1 MSARGEFSVII
12 AGLVAVSG
20 ILPPTFKHS
29 LRPTFS
35 LPRSL
40 PFLHAKEPIGWW
52 WSSDP
57 DAYAH
62 RRAPN
67 IALAAT
73 TATVFVLSVAMAP
86 TTSAH
91 ADLQVST
98 PADGESL
105 DIAPEEIRLTFSEE
119 LFEELVEISILDAA
133 GDLYST
139 IEVEQTPPPG
149 TDVIFP
155 WPTQAPPGEYSIA
168 YRVVSADGHPVTGTI
183 SFSYAATAPEPSTPE
198 HARHRPTARPL
209 RSHQLLRHHLLR
221 RHPSRQ
227 HLPHP
232 LLPNLNIVKHRFIV
246 WHAPRGTRCR
256 ASRRYRYLGDHCRA
270 RQRN

>member
-1 MSARGEFSVII
+1 MVVGAAAWTRT
-12 AGLVAVSG
+12 LVDV
-20 ILPPTFKHS
+20 
-29 LRPTFS
+29 
-35 LPRSL
+35 
-40 PFLHAKEPIGWW
+40 
-52 WSSDP
+52 
-57 DAYAH
+57 H
-62 RRAPN
+62 RN

-105 DIAPEEIRLTFSEE
+105 EIAPEEIRLTFSEE

-155 WPTQAPPGEYSIA
+155 WPTQAPPGDYSIA

-183 SFSYAATAPEPSTPE
+183 SFSYAATAAEPSTPE
-198 HARHRPTARPL
+198 PSPSDTAPQPTPSDSTPSAESSTPAASPAAASPATSAPSPSSATESSTSSSTDSSSGTTL
-209 RSHQLLRHHLLR
+209 VVLGVVLL
-221 RHPSRQ
+221 
-227 HLPHP
+227 
-232 LLPNLNIVKHRFIV
+232 
-246 WHAPRGTRCR
+246 
-256 ASRRYRYLGDHCRA
+256 LGVIATSAIIARA

>member
-1 MSARGEFSVII
+1 MVGTTARTRT
-12 AGLVAVSG
+12 LVDV
-20 ILPPTFKHS
+20 H
-29 LRPTFS
+29 
-35 LPRSL
+35 
-40 PFLHAKEPIGWW
+40 
-52 WSSDP
+52 WS
-57 DAYAH
+57 
-62 RRAPN
+62 
-67 IALAAT
+67 IALAVT

-86 TTSAH
+86 TASAH

-98 PADGESL
+98 PEDGESL
-105 DIAPEEIRLTFSEE
+105 EIAPEEIRLTFSEE

-183 SFSYAATAPEPSTPE
+183 SFSYAPTASEPSALEPTPSDSTPSAE
-198 HARHRPTARPL
+198 SSTPASSAAASAPSAPPANESSTSSSTDSSSGTPL
-209 RSHQLLRHHLLR
+209 VVLGVVLLLGVIAT
-221 RHPSRQ
+221 SAI
-227 HLPHP
+227 
-232 LLPNLNIVKHRFIV
+232 IV
-246 WHAPRGTRCR
+246 
-256 ASRRYRYLGDHCRA
+256 RA

>member
-1 MSARGEFSVII
+1 MVVGATTWTRT
-12 AGLVAVSG
+12 LVDVN
-20 ILPPTFKHS
+20 
-29 LRPTFS
+29 R
-35 LPRSL
+35 
-40 PFLHAKEPIGWW
+40 
-52 WSSDP
+52 
-57 DAYAH
+57 
-62 RRAPN
+62 N

-73 TATVFVLSVAMAP
+73 TAMLFLLSVLMAP
-86 TTSAH
+86 TASTH

-98 PADGESL
+98 PEDGESL
-105 DIAPEEIRLTFSEE
+105 EIAPEEIRLTFSEE

-198 HARHRPTARPL
+198 PTPSDSTPSTESSTPAASPAASSPTALGPSPSSATESSTSSSTDSSSGTL
-209 RSHQLLRHHLLR
+209 LVVLGVVLLLGVIATSAVIVRS
-221 RHPSRQ
+221 
-227 HLPHP
+227 
-232 LLPNLNIVKHRFIV
+232 
-246 WHAPRGTRCR
+246 
-256 ASRRYRYLGDHCRA
+256 

>member
-1 MSARGEFSVII
+1 MVVGATAWTRT
-12 AGLVAVSG
+12 LVDV
-20 ILPPTFKHS
+20 
-29 LRPTFS
+29 
-35 LPRSL
+35 
-40 PFLHAKEPIGWW
+40 
-52 WSSDP
+52 
-57 DAYAH
+57 H
-62 RRAPN
+62 RN

-105 DIAPEEIRLTFSEE
+105 EIAPEEIRLTFSEE

-155 WPTQAPPGEYSIA
+155 WPAQAPPGDYSIA

-183 SFSYAATAPEPSTPE
+183 SFSYAATAVEPSTPE
-198 HARHRPTARPL
+198 PSPSDTAPQPTLSDSTPSAESSTPAASPAASSPTASAPSPSSATESSTSSSTDSSSGTPL
-209 RSHQLLRHHLLR
+209 VVLGVVLL
-221 RHPSRQ
+221 
-227 HLPHP
+227 
-232 LLPNLNIVKHRFIV
+232 
-246 WHAPRGTRCR
+246 
-256 ASRRYRYLGDHCRA
+256 LGVIATSAIIARA

>member
-1 MSARGEFSVII
+1 MVVGTTARTRT
-12 AGLVAVSG
+12 LVDV
-20 ILPPTFKHS
+20 H
-29 LRPTFS
+29 
-35 LPRSL
+35 
-40 PFLHAKEPIGWW
+40 
-52 WSSDP
+52 WS
-57 DAYAH
+57 
-62 RRAPN
+62 
-67 IALAAT
+67 IALAVK

-86 TTSAH
+86 TASAH

-98 PADGESL
+98 PEDGESL
-105 DIAPEEIRLTFSEE
+105 EIAPEEIRLTFSEE

-183 SFSYAATAPEPSTPE
+183 SFSYAATAPEPNPSDTAPEPTPSDSTPSTE
-198 HARHRPTARPL
+198 SSTPAASPAVSAPSESPANESSTSSSTDSSSGTTL
-209 RSHQLLRHHLLR
+209 VVLGVVLL
-221 RHPSRQ
+221 
-227 HLPHP
+227 
-232 LLPNLNIVKHRFIV
+232 
-246 WHAPRGTRCR
+246 
-256 ASRRYRYLGDHCRA
+256 LGVIATSAIIARA

>member
-1 MSARGEFSVII
+1 MVGATTWTRTLLDVN
-12 AGLVAVSG
+12 
-20 ILPPTFKHS
+20 
-29 LRPTFS
+29 R
-35 LPRSL
+35 
-40 PFLHAKEPIGWW
+40 
-52 WSSDP
+52 
-57 DAYAH
+57 
-62 RRAPN
+62 N

-73 TATVFVLSVAMAP
+73 TAMLFLLSVLMAP
-86 TTSAH
+86 TASTH

-98 PADGESL
+98 PEDGESL
-105 DIAPEEIRLTFSEE
+105 EIAPEEIRLTFSEE

-183 SFSYAATAPEPSTPE
+183 SFSYAATAVEPSPSDTAPPPTPSDSTPSAE
-198 HARHRPTARPL
+198 SSTPAASPAASSPTASAP
-209 RSHQLLRHHLLR
+209 SPSSATESSTSSSTDSSSGTLLVVLGVVLLLGVIAA
-221 RHPSRQ
+221 SAV
-227 HLPHP
+227 
-232 LLPNLNIVKHRFIV
+232 IV
-246 WHAPRGTRCR
+246 
-256 ASRRYRYLGDHCRA
+256 RA

>member
-1 MSARGEFSVII
+1 MVVGAAAWTRT
-12 AGLVAVSG
+12 LVDV
-20 ILPPTFKHS
+20 
-29 LRPTFS
+29 
-35 LPRSL
+35 
-40 PFLHAKEPIGWW
+40 
-52 WSSDP
+52 
-57 DAYAH
+57 H
-62 RRAPN
+62 RN

-105 DIAPEEIRLTFSEE
+105 EIAPEEIRLTFSEE

-155 WPTQAPPGEYSIA
+155 WPTQAPPGDYSIA

-183 SFSYAATAPEPSTPE
+183 SFSYAATAAEPSTPE
-198 HARHRPTARPL
+198 PSPSDTAPQPTPSDSTPSAESSTPAASPAASSPTASAPSPSSATESSTSSSTDSSSGTTL
-209 RSHQLLRHHLLR
+209 VVLGVVLL
-221 RHPSRQ
+221 
-227 HLPHP
+227 
-232 LLPNLNIVKHRFIV
+232 
-246 WHAPRGTRCR
+246 
-256 ASRRYRYLGDHCRA
+256 LGVIATSAIIARA

>member
-1 MSARGEFSVII
+1 MGATTWTRT
-12 AGLVAVSG
+12 LVDVN
-20 ILPPTFKHS
+20 
-29 LRPTFS
+29 R
-35 LPRSL
+35 
-40 PFLHAKEPIGWW
+40 
-52 WSSDP
+52 
-57 DAYAH
+57 
-62 RRAPN
+62 N

-73 TATVFVLSVAMAP
+73 TAMLFLLSVLMAP
-86 TTSAH
+86 TASTH

-98 PADGESL
+98 PEDGESL
-105 DIAPEEIRLTFSEE
+105 EIAPEEIRLTFSEE

-198 HARHRPTARPL
+198 PSTPEPSTPEPSTPEPSTPEPTPSDSTSSTESSTPAASPAA
-209 RSHQLLRHHLLR
+209 SDPSPSSATESSTSSSTDSSSGTLLVVLGVVLLLGVIAA
-221 RHPSRQ
+221 SAV
-227 HLPHP
+227 
-232 LLPNLNIVKHRFIV
+232 IV
-246 WHAPRGTRCR
+246 
-256 ASRRYRYLGDHCRA
+256 RA

>member
-1 MSARGEFSVII
+1 MVVGAATRTRT
-12 AGLVAVSG
+12 LVDV
-20 ILPPTFKHS
+20 
-29 LRPTFS
+29 
-35 LPRSL
+35 
-40 PFLHAKEPIGWW
+40 
-52 WSSDP
+52 
-57 DAYAH
+57 H
-62 RRAPN
+62 RN
-67 IALAAT
+67 IALAET
-73 TATVFVLSVAMAP
+73 TAIVFALSVAIAP
-86 TTSAH
+86 NASAH

-98 PADGESL
+98 PEDGQSL
-105 DIAPEEIRLTFSEE
+105 EIAPEEVRLTFSEE

-198 HARHRPTARPL
+198 PAPSDSTPSAESSTPAVSPAASSPTASTPSPSSSTESSTSSSTDSSSATPL
-209 RSHQLLRHHLLR
+209 VVLGVVLLL
-221 RHPSRQ
+221 SV
-227 HLPHP
+227 
-232 LLPNLNIVKHRFIV
+232 IATSVII
-246 WHAPRGTRCR
+246 A
-256 ASRRYRYLGDHCRA
+256 RA